1 MLSTSFSSHALVA
14 VSHLPQSSLVK
25 SCYFCCTYI
34 ILEIFP
40 KYKSGSFN
48 SGCVH
53 HHRGVYGQASQPHS
67 SLTSLS
73 SQESHLSINEQN
85 PILIGKSTWQSGGQC
100 FVPSNQFDLPVP
112 FIWINSRQTSPNSS
126 GQIKCQFSSSGPH
139 VLSRAVARGS
149 LFSEAEEDERDL
161 NCGGQTCLCLMA
173 SKNSLGWILISLFS
187 SASASCHGVVASCS
201 ENGWNTTLTFNM
213 ESNKFLVKL
222 VVDFFNLVIWSAFN
236 LIESLFFKEDFNF
249 QFSQAQVQVWSRSK
263 IKDLDLGYT
272 LN

>member
-1 MLSTSFSSHALVA
+1 M
-14 VSHLPQSSLVK
+14 
-25 SCYFCCTYI
+25 
-34 ILEIFP
+34 
-40 KYKSGSFN
+40 
-48 SGCVH
+48 
-53 HHRGVYGQASQPHS
+53 
-67 SLTSLS
+67 
-73 SQESHLSINEQN
+73 SINEQN

-201 ENGWNTTLTFNM
+201 ENGWNTTLTINI
-213 ESNKFLVKL
+213 ESNKFPVKL
-222 VVDFFNLVIWSAFN
+222 LVDFFYLDRSAFN
-236 LIESLFFKEDFNF
+236 LIEIFFLKKISSFPVLL
-249 QFSQAQVQVWSRSK
+249 SSSSPGPRSGPW
-263 IKDLDLGYT
+263 LDG
-272 LN
+272 